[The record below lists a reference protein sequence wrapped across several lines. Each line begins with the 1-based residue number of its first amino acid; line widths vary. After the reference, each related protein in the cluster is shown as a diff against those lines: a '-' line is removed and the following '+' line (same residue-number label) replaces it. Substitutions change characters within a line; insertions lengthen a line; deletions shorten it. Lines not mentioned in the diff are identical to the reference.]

1 MSSRYKSL
9 FSFNDKTVI
18 VTGAA
23 SGLGRE
29 IALALADFG
38 ADLVIADKNADGL
51 EAVAEELRPG
61 ARSVLPCTT
70 DVSVPDQVDSMV
82 NAALKVSGH
91 IDALVHC
98 AGIGGRSPAENYPMD
113 LWDEVIS
120 VNAGGTFLCTQAVGR
135 VMLEQEDGGAIV
147 NLSSI
152 GGIVG
157 KAGSVGYQVSKAM
170 EIQIA
175 KSLGVEWGPHGV
187 RVNSIAP
194 GLFMT
199 ETIRAETDREPDVN
213 AGFMK
218 MLPRGRAG
226 ELHEIVG
233 AAIFLASDAGSYV
246 TGAVIPVD
254 GGALAW

>member
-9 FSFNDKTVI
+9 FSFSDKTVI

-38 ADLVIADKNADGL
+38 ADLIIADKNDGGL
-51 EAVAEELRPG
+51 NKVAAELKPS
-61 ARSVLPCTT
+61 AHSVLPWTT
-70 DVSVPDQVDSMV
+70 DVSDPEQVEALVS
-82 NAALKVSGH
+82 AALTVSGH
-91 IDALVHC
+91 IDALIHC
-98 AGIGGRSPAENYPMD
+98 AGIGGRSPAEEYPMD

-135 VMLEQEDGGAIV
+135 VMLQQEKGGAIV